1 MAFHSPLATSCHG
14 FACSLLWHGIGACE
28 LPQCSRL
35 GPRCQLEKVE
45 GLTSALYLQIEAM
58 WEQTQGAAAEQQ
70 KVLWS
75 VELEGERALH
85 YFETLPPEAAFAQLL
100 RLGLSSAL
108 HLLACSEGATL
119 PPAESALQRY
129 TPFLAP

>member
-1 MAFHSPLATSCHG
+1 MIRSCSAAQKSSMGLEAVSHLN
-14 FACSLLWHGIGACE
+14 AADKAHAASC
-28 LPQCSRL
+28 
-35 GPRCQLEKVE
+35 EKV
-45 GLTSALYLQIEAM
+45 GLTSAVHLQIGAM

-129 TPFLAP
+129 TPFLALL